1 MYSIVDIESNGGKY
15 REECIIDIAI
25 FRFDGHQITDQ
36 FMSLVNP
43 EAEITPYVQ
52 KLTGISSKMV
62 KTAPKFHE
70 IARRVVEITE
80 GTTLVGHNIDFDY
93 RMLRQSFKRL
103 GYDYKINTLDTIPIA
118 KKLIPEAE
126 SYSLG
131 RLVKSLGIPLL
142 DAHRAAGDAR
152 ATVELFKVLMDKDN
166 NSEIIQQ
173 QFEETNS
180 KTYINRVKEL
190 TQDLPNEKGIV
201 HFQNDQGTILFSDF
215 VLDVNKAAKKAFNS
229 KSVRWK
235 PVQETCSKVSF
246 ELSGNDLIAKL
257 MMKARGIR
265 RQEKH
270 PFGLYRQKGKYF
282 AEKNSLHP
290 EEKPLLKFRSFTQA
304 RKAVSFI
311 TSQPELDDVQILLD
325 RISLKKRN
333 EIWTT
338 TGRKRGEKSF
348 LTLKNGKI
356 SGFGFYEYHSQ
367 IATPEKISKLQ
378 TVFDPPLGELQN
390 DLRLSLLKGDFEIQQ
405 LPEK

>member
-201 HFQNDQGTILFSDF
+201 YFQNDQGTILFSDF

-265 RQEKH
+265 RQEKY